1 MIIVLALIA
10 RTFLAAIFALAGIA
24 KLRDF
29 AGARHALAEFGA
41 PPNLAGP
48 FAVILVLTELIVSV
62 ALLPAVTASGGA
74 LAALLLLVLFTVV
87 IAVNLSRGRAPQ
99 CHCFGQ
105 VQSTPISWKT
115 IVRNLMLSGVAVVA
129 WAGSRFKP
137 PSMVNWIIQ
146 ARGAGLLAI
155 ATGATA
161 LGLGITGLFFFLYL
175 MRAYG
180 RLVLRVD
187 ALEASL
193 AAAGVKLS
201 ESSVGVGLAPGTPI
215 PAFTLTEALT
225 ERLVTGDELL
235 SRQLPILLIFTS
247 PGCEAC
253 KALLP
258 EIAEWQRTHSDRALV
273 AMSSNGNRNDV
284 RTEAAE
290 FGLKD
295 VFVDGDSKVERA
307 FQVTATP
314 SAVLIWPG
322 AKVGSYLAEGR
333 DAILH
338 LVEDVLQIG
347 SAGSLL
353 TPGMPVPSLEL
364 QLLGGEK
371 CSLHE
376 SLLGADSVLLFWN
389 SACYHCQSMRQ
400 DLRDW
405 EVHSRQRSNQLVVV
419 SSGDTESSRTDGFAS
434 PVFLDPELRAST
446 AFGAGGTPMA
456 IRVDS
461 GGHVASPLAAGPA
474 AVLRLL
480 GATPR
485 SRNEL
490 L

>member
-1 MIIVLALIA
+1 MIIVVALIA
-10 RTFLAAIFALAGIA
+10 RIFLAAVFAVAGIA

-29 AGARHALAEFGA
+29 AGTRHALGEFGA

-48 FAVILVLTELIVSV
+48 FAVILAVTELIVSV
-62 ALLPAVTASGGA
+62 ALLLAVTASGGT

-87 IAVNLSRGRAPQ
+87 IAVNLSKGKAPQ

-105 VQSTPISWKT
+105 MQSTPISWKT
-115 IVRNLMLSGVAVVA
+115 IVRNLVLSSVAVIA
-129 WAGSRFKP
+129 WMGSRYKP
-137 PSMVNWIIQ
+137 PSMLSWIIQ
-146 ARGAGLLAI
+146 ARGSELLAI
-155 ATGATA
+155 VTVAAA
-161 LGLGITGLFFFLYL
+161 LGLGSICTYFFLHL

-187 ALEASL
+187 AIAASL
-193 AAAGVKLS
+193 TAAGVKLS
-201 ESSVGVGLAPGTPI
+201 DSSVGLGLAPRTPV
-215 PAFTLTEALT
+215 PGFTLTEALT
-225 ERLVTGDELL
+225 GQLFTSDELL
-235 SRQLPILLIFTS
+235 SRQLPTLLIFTS
-247 PGCEAC
+247 RGCEAC
-253 KALLP
+253 KAFLP
-258 EIAEWQRTHSDRALV
+258 EIAEWQRTHCDRVLV
-273 AMSSNGNRNDV
+273 TVSSNGNDDDV
-284 RTEAAE
+284 RREAAE

-295 VFVDGDSKVERA
+295 VFVDENSKVERL

-322 AKVGSYLAEGR
+322 ATIGSYLAEGR

-338 LVEDVLQIG
+338 LIEDVSQIG

-364 QLLGGEK
+364 PLLGGGK
-371 CSLHE
+371 ISLHE

-389 SACYHCQSMRQ
+389 PACYHCQSMRQ
-400 DLRDW
+400 DLRTW
-405 EVHSRQRSNQLVVV
+405 EAHSRHSSSQLVVL
-419 SSGDTESSRTDGFAS
+419 SSGDTESSRADGFAS
-434 PVFLDPELRAST
+434 PVFLDSELQAST

-461 GGHVASPLAAGPA
+461 GGNIASPLAAGPV
-474 AVLRLL
+474 AVLSLL

-485 SRNEL
+485 MRNEL